1 MAKVTKQIP
10 IPQAAAACTAFAAFS
25 VSIFVGIASDNPVE
39 TVLSRALIAL
49 IAGFVVGFIV
59 GLVCDWIVHEEITR
73 VENRMEADS
82 AASVASE
89 VDLDGL
95 TGVDVVDESPDSMDA
110 SSDQMEPR
118 EAVGRRR
125 EKNAA

>member
-59 GLVCDWIVHEEITR
+59 CDWIVHEEITR

-110 SSDQMEPR
+110 SSDQMETR